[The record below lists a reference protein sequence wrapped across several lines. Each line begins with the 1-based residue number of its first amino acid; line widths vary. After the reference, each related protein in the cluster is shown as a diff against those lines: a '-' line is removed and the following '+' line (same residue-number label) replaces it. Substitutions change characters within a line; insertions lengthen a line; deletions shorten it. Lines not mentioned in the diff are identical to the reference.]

1 MERERILVGM
11 SGGVDSSAACKLLR
25 EAGYEVVG
33 ATLRMWDRG
42 GREAP
47 FIEEA
52 RRLASRLGIEHH
64 TVDIRDEFDEKVIRP
79 FINEYMNGR
88 TPNPCVFC
96 NPEIKWRHLIE
107 EADRRGC
114 GKIATGHY
122 VRKVE
127 DGSGAWIEEGRDK
140 SKDQSYFLW
149 GLTREQL
156 ERTVFPLG
164 EYTKREVKEMMEG
177 EAAYEKKE
185 KKESMEIC
193 FIEDDYRTFLRQ
205 AVPGIDAR
213 LSGGYYVDGKGLR
226 LGRHEGFP
234 FYTIGQRKG
243 LGIALGEP
251 AYVIKI
257 NPAKNTV
264 KLGRREDLESRAMKL
279 ARYKIRDMEL
289 LRSPHTKVCIRYRGE
304 KYAIK
309 SITEEED
316 GLAVEFAD
324 GASAVAPGQ
333 SAVFYNGERVVG
345 GGIITFARPLKQQ

>member
-1 MERERILVGM
+1 MAKERILVGM
-11 SGGVDSSAACKLLR
+11 SGGIDSSAACKLLR

-33 ATLRMWDRG
+33 ATLRMWDRN
-42 GREAP
+42 GREAE
-47 FIEEA
+47 FIDDA
-52 RRLASRLGIEHH
+52 RRLASKLGMEHH
-64 TVDIRDEFDEKVIRP
+64 TVDIRNEFDEKVIRP
-79 FINEYMNGR
+79 FIDEYMNGR

-96 NPEIKWRHLIE
+96 NPNIKWKHLIE
-107 EADRRGC
+107 EADRHGC
-114 GKIATGHY
+114 AKIATGHY

-127 DGSGAWIEEGRDK
+127 DGNCIWIEEGRDK

-156 ERTVFPLG
+156 ARTLFPLG
-164 EYTKREVKEMMEG
+164 EFTKQEVKEMMAG

-205 AVPGIDAR
+205 AVPDIDAQ
-213 LSGGYYVDGKGLR
+213 LSGGYYVNDKGLR
-226 LGRHEGFP
+226 LGRHNGYP

-257 NPAKNTV
+257 NPVKNTV
-264 KLGRREDLESRAMKL
+264 KLGKREELTSCAMKL
-279 ARYKIRDMEL
+279 AHYEIRDEGL
-289 LRSPHTKVCIRYRGE
+289 LRSPDTKVCIRYRGE
-304 KYAIK
+304 RYAI
-309 SITEEED
+309 SNIVEQD
-316 GLAVEFAD
+316 GELTVEFAD

-345 GGIITFARPLKQQ
+345 GGIITYAQPLKR

>member
-1 MERERILVGM
+1 MDKERILVGM
-11 SGGVDSSAACKLLR
+11 SGGIDSSAACKLLR

-33 ATLRMWDRG
+33 ATLRMWDRNG
-42 GREAP
+42 QEAA
-47 FIEEA
+47 FIDDA
-52 RRLASRLGIEHH
+52 RRLASKLGIEHH
-64 TVDIRDEFDEKVIRP
+64 TVDIRNEFDEKVIRP
-79 FINEYMNGR
+79 FIEEYMNGR

-96 NPEIKWRHLIE
+96 NPNIKWKHLIE
-107 EADRRGC
+107 EADRHGC

-127 DGSGAWIEEGRDK
+127 DAAGPWIEEGRDK

-149 GLTREQL
+149 GLSRRQL

-164 EYTKREVKEMMEG
+164 DYTKREIREMMADED
-177 EAAYEKKE
+177 AYEKKE

-205 AVPGIDAR
+205 AVPDIDAR
-213 LSGGYYVDGKGLR
+213 LAGGYYVDSKGLR

-257 NPAKNTV
+257 NPVKNTV
-264 KLGRREDLESRAMKL
+264 KLGRREELESGAMKL
-279 ARYKIRDMEL
+279 ATPEIRDMEL
-289 LRSPHTKVCIRYRGE
+289 LRSPDTKVCIRYRGE
-304 KYAIK
+304 KYAI
-309 SITEEED
+309 SRITEEEG
-316 GLAVEFAD
+316 GLTVEFAQ

-333 SAVFYNGERVVG
+333 SAVFYIGERVVG
-345 GGIITFARPLKQQ
+345 GGIITCARPLKQ

>member
-1 MERERILVGM
+1 MAKERILVGM
-11 SGGVDSSAACKLLR
+11 SGGIDSSAACRLLR

-33 ATLRMWDRG
+33 ATLRMWDRNG
-42 GREAP
+42 QEAP

-52 RRLASRLGIEHH
+52 RRLAARLGIEHY
-64 TVDIRDEFDEKVIRP
+64 TVDIRNEFNEKVITP
-79 FINEYMNGR
+79 FINEYMKGH
-88 TPNPCVFC
+88 TPNPCIFC
-96 NPEIKWRHLIE
+96 NPNIKWKHLID

-114 GKIATGHY
+114 RMVATGHY
-122 VRKVE
+122 VRKAE
-127 DGSGAWIEEGRDK
+127 DASGVWIEEGRDK

-149 GLTREQL
+149 GLSREQL
-156 ERTVFPLG
+156 ERTLFPLG
-164 EYTKREVKEMMEG
+164 DYTKREIKELMAG

-205 AVPGIDAR
+205 AVPDIDAR
-213 LSGGYYVDGKGLR
+213 LSGGYYVDSKGLR
-226 LGRHEGFP
+226 LGKHKGYP

-264 KLGRREDLESRAMKL
+264 KLGKRDEL
-279 ARYKIRDMEL
+279 ASCRVTLSPYVIRSTEL
-289 LRSPHTKVCIRYRGE
+289 LRSPDTKVCIRYRGE
-304 KYAIK
+304 RYRIGG
-309 SITEEED
+309 ITETPD
-316 GLAVEFAD
+316 GLEVKFSDKAWA
-324 GASAVAPGQ
+324 AAPGQ

-345 GGIITFARPLKQQ
+345 GGIITYAQPVRQ